1 MMEVDERVLVFK
13 RKDLVRN
20 VAIINTIADTKLTKS
35 KSQRII
41 DKQSSFNTNKKI
53 ARTRRQR
60 GYNWEDTLVKRFNAL
75 DGWRAFRLGS
85 PSVALP
91 DILAVSTRANTIF
104 TIEAKSGTGTTLH
117 VPSDQIIR
125 CLKWIDTFELYKRR
139 KMILAF
145 KFLSKKRMGNG
156 KYEPRQLREFY
167 KMWDES
173 SEVTD
178 CVCTYDG
185 KTYALVD
192 GKRKKLELESYE
204 MPFKSK
210 HQMS

>member
-1 MMEVDERVLVFK
+1 VIAK
-13 RKDLVRN
+13 PANN
-20 VAIINTIADTKLTKS
+20 VKLIKS
-35 KSQRII
+35 KTKNQEEQFSI
-41 DKQSSFNTNKKI
+41 NANKRI

-75 DGWRAFRLGS
+75 DGWKAFRLGS

-91 DILAVSTRANTIF
+91 DILAVSTNANAIF

-125 CLKWIDTFELYKRR
+125 CLKWINTFELYKTR

-145 KFLSKKRMGNG
+145 KFLSKKRIGTG

-167 KMWDES
+167 KVWDES
-173 SEVTD
+173 HEIAD
-178 CVCTYDG
+178 CVCTYEG
-185 KTYALVD
+185 QTYALVN
-192 GKRKKLELESYE
+192 GKRQKLKLQSYE
-204 MPFKSK
+204 MPFKSR
-210 HQMS
+210 HLIA